1 MKPKS
6 TEEKAK
12 IPKLK
17 CSLLQDYARSRV
29 SVDEDEDEE
38 LLVPEQR
45 LNLLMASPSIIKR
58 RPSMM
63 PITPSKP
70 SSSKPWQS
78 PSNVSRRNETVV
90 ESSDNSEYDEEELPL
105 LAIPKLLLRRA
116 STQLGFAFG
125 RDEESKDEPERLSPQ
140 PPLSC
145 GDSIIEEA
153 EEDMEDEDKIRRV

>member
-63 PITPSKP
+63 PLTPNKP
-70 SSSKPWQS
+70 SSNKPWQS
-78 PSNVSRRNETVV
+78 PSNVSRRHETV
-90 ESSDNSEYDEEELPL
+90 ESSDNSEDDEEELEELVEVKTIYILTFCDP
-105 LAIPKLLLRRA
+105 PVA
-116 STQLGFAFG
+116 S
-125 RDEESKDEPERLSPQ
+125 E
-140 PPLSC
+140 
-145 GDSIIEEA
+145 
-153 EEDMEDEDKIRRV
+153 